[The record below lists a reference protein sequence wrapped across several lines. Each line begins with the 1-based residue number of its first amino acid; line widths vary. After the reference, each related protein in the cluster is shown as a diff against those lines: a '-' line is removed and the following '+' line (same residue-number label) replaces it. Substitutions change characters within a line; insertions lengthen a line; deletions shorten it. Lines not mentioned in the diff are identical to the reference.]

1 LAFKHNNL
9 VQLWSGLQAVGDLF
23 DEVSDAIDEC
33 AEEHSEEIDSV
44 TYYLNHINE
53 IHAPIWSEASNLG
66 WFPHK
71 YVTLDFEGKV
81 LEGQDELN
89 EYMAEEVSDS
99 LKEIHTDLVKNYPER
114 AHIIDMAFRL
124 HKDGNYIACIPL
136 FLAQTDGIC
145 AQQTKSF
152 LFSDHDKRNEFIRDI
167 LKSQPKNAVIL
178 APMLQSTQFGASIS
192 KKSES
197 HKKRAPNRNG
207 ILHGSRKHLDY
218 GTDIN
223 SLKCISLLAY
233 ISTVFL
239 YLR

>member
-1 LAFKHNNL
+1 
-9 VQLWSGLQAVGDLF
+9 
-23 DEVSDAIDEC
+23 
-33 AEEHSEEIDSV
+33 
-44 TYYLNHINE
+44 
-53 IHAPIWSEASNLG
+53 
-66 WFPHK
+66 
-71 YVTLDFEGKV
+71 
-81 LEGQDELN
+81 
-89 EYMAEEVSDS
+89 MAEEVSDS
-99 LKEIHTDLVKNYPER
+99 LKEIHTDLVRNYPER

-145 AQQTKSF
+145 AQQIKSY
-152 LFSDHDKRNEFIRDI
+152 LFSGHDKRNEFIRDI
-167 LKSQPKNAVIL
+167 LKSKPKNAVIL

-192 KKSES
+192 KKSENQ
-197 HKKRAPNRNG
+197 KKKAPNRNG

-233 ISTVFL
+233 ISTVFS